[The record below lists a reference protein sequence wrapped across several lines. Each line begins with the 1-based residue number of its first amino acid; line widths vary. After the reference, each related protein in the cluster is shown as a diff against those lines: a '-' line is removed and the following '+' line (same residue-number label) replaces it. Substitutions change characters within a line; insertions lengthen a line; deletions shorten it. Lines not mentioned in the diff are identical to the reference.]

1 MKYTY
6 YLTEIKSQG
15 GENLVLYGITVM
27 SETGE
32 KDTVEDISCDAEFVE
47 RLIDKFNA
55 HQLSPIHMREVIYD
69 EIP

>member
-6 YLTEIKSQG
+6 SLTEIKSHNV
-15 GENLVLYGITVM
+15 EDLVLYGITVT

-32 KDTVEDISCDAEFVE
+32 KDTVEDISCDAELVE
-47 RLIDKFNA
+47 KLIDKFNTY
-55 HQLSPIHMREVIYD
+55 QLSPIHMREAIYD